1 MMLHRLR
8 RTTHDKDQKAGGFQS
23 NRNALKASR
32 NLASAGEN
40 VLAGTGQLTARHV
53 MRCADLPMEWQ
64 HICKINDRK

>member
-8 RTTHDKDQKAGGFQS
+8 RTTHDKDQKAGEFRN

-40 VLAGTGQLTARHV
+40 VLAGTGQLTARHL
-53 MRCADLPMEWQ
+53 MRCADRPMQ
-64 HICKINDRK
+64 LQQICKNNDSK